1 MHIIYFIHPGMD
13 RFDADPFLGYKYC
26 SGCYHHA
33 SKDLT
38 LQSIESVESQPV
50 PPSVV
55 LSFKQRLL
63 GFNRLFLL
71 TVFLPTLFSI
81 IYFGFIASDV
91 YISESR
97 FVIRSPQKQQIT
109 GIGAF
114 LQGAGFSK
122 SQDDTY
128 TVHDFINSR
137 DALQQLNVRFA
148 VETLYKA
155 PQIDRLSRFGGIDP
169 DNSFEALH
177 RYYQKHIVEAS
188 NDSASS
194 ITTLRVKAFKAADAR
209 NINASLLEMSEKLV
223 NQLNER
229 GRQDM
234 IRFAQSEVAAAE
246 SKVKAAA
253 LALSNYRNKKGVFDP
268 EKQSAL
274 QLQQISKLQEELIA
288 TKTQLAQVRSVTKNN
303 PQIAVLQKRADVLQ
317 AEISAETSK
326 VVGGDRS
333 LSGHAAEYERLAIER
348 GFADKQLT
356 AALASLE
363 QARNEAQRKQL
374 YLERIVQPSLPDYP
388 VEPKRF
394 QAILATF
401 AVGMICWGI
410 LTMLIAGV
418 REHHD

>member
-1 MHIIYFIHPGMD
+1 M
-13 RFDADPFLGYKYC
+13 
-26 SGCYHHA
+26 
-33 SKDLT
+33 
-38 LQSIESVESQPV
+38 QSIESVESQPV

-155 PQIDRLSRFGGIDP
+155 PQVDRLSRFGGIDP

>member
-1 MHIIYFIHPGMD
+1 M
-13 RFDADPFLGYKYC
+13 
-26 SGCYHHA
+26 
-33 SKDLT
+33 
-38 LQSIESVESQPV
+38 QSIESVESQPV

-55 LSFKQRLL
+55 LSFKKRLL

>member
-1 MHIIYFIHPGMD
+1 M
-13 RFDADPFLGYKYC
+13 
-26 SGCYHHA
+26 
-33 SKDLT
+33 
-38 LQSIESVESQPV
+38 QSIESVESQPV

-55 LSFKQRLL
+55 LSFKKRLL

-114 LQGAGFSK
+114 LQSAGFSK

-128 TVHDFINSR
+128 TVHDFIASR

-148 VETLYKA
+148 VESLYKDLK
-155 PQIDRLSRFGGIDP
+155 IDRLSRFGGIDP

>member
-1 MHIIYFIHPGMD
+1 M
-13 RFDADPFLGYKYC
+13 
-26 SGCYHHA
+26 
-33 SKDLT
+33 
-38 LQSIESVESQPV
+38 QSIESVESQPV

-55 LSFKQRLL
+55 LSFKKRLL

-114 LQGAGFSK
+114 LQSAGFSK

-128 TVHDFINSR
+128 TVHDFIASR

>member
-1 MHIIYFIHPGMD
+1 M
-13 RFDADPFLGYKYC
+13 
-26 SGCYHHA
+26 
-33 SKDLT
+33 
-38 LQSIESVESQPV
+38 QSIESVESQPV

-55 LSFKQRLL
+55 LSFKKRLL

-155 PQIDRLSRFGGIDP
+155 PQVDRLSRFGGIDP

>member
-1 MHIIYFIHPGMD
+1 M
-13 RFDADPFLGYKYC
+13 
-26 SGCYHHA
+26 
-33 SKDLT
+33 
-38 LQSIESVESQPV
+38 QSIESVESQPV

>member
-1 MHIIYFIHPGMD
+1 MQPTESPEPQPANIHSFIH
-13 RFDADPFLGYKYC
+13 
-26 SGCYHHA
+26 
-33 SKDLT
+33 
-38 LQSIESVESQPV
+38 
-50 PPSVV
+50 
-55 LSFKQRLL
+55 RLR
-63 GFNRLFLL
+63 GINRLFLL
-71 TVFLPTLFSI
+71 TVFIPTTLSI

-97 FVIRSPQKQQIT
+97 FVVRSPQKQT
-109 GIGAF
+109 PTSLGAI
-114 LQGAGFSK
+114 LQSAGFSK

-128 TVHDFINSR
+128 TVHDFITSR
-137 DALQQLNVRFA
+137 DALQQLNKQFA
-148 VETLYKA
+148 VANLYANHK
-155 PQIDRLSRFGGIDP
+155 IDRLSRFGGVDP
-169 DNSFEALH
+169 DASAEALH
-177 RYYQKHIVEAS
+177 RYYKNRIVEVS

-194 ITTLRVKAFKAADAR
+194 ITTLQIKSFAAADAR
-209 NINASLLEMSEKLV
+209 NINASLLDMSEKLV

-234 IRFAQSEVAAAE
+234 IRFALTEVAAAE
-246 SKVKAAA
+246 SKAKAAA

-274 QLQQISKLQEELIA
+274 QLQQISKLQDELIA

-317 AEISAETSK
+317 AEIANETAK

-333 LSGHAAEYERLAIER
+333 LSGQAAEYERLALER
-348 GFADKQLT
+348 GFADKQLA

-374 YLERIVQPSLPDYP
+374 YLERIVQPNLPDYP
-388 VEPKRF
+388 VEPKRLR
-394 QAILATF
+394 AIVSTF

-410 LTMLIAGV
+410 LTMLIAGI